1 MGSTMH
7 DDDRDHEAMAKV
19 AAMEM
24 AEKDI
29 PMLGGRMR
37 QEMDASGEAVVHEL
51 GAEKGGGKV
60 PGGSKLSELPGSM
73 GKVAELPGSEVDF
86 KR

>member
-1 MGSTMH
+1 MGSTVH
-7 DDDRDHEAMAKV
+7 DDDDAVAKV

-37 QEMDASGEAVVHEL
+37 QEMDASGTVVHEL
-51 GAEKGGGKV
+51 GTDMGGGK
-60 PGGSKLSELPGSM
+60 GSKLSELPGSM
-73 GKVAELPGSEVDF
+73 GRERRVAELPGSEVDF